1 MRENES
7 EDRKQPQKETRQANL
22 QLKCLS
28 QDKFCA
34 YAKVGQDTGK
44 GHKDLWLGLCRAG
57 LEWHYAYA
65 ALSTILSPIYVWVC
79 VPQLT
84 NATTAR
90 ECEHK
95 ARPRPMGPR
104 PKAKAKPSQA
114 CPGECQCNSHTH
126 THTHFLCKTHLNNAA
141 PPCTLINLAA
151 TFNNFK
157 KMSPWSTWGIATEQ
171 GIRKEYLLDWNVY
184 IYNRVDV
191 CNTIKNAKVAANV
204 LDFYKS
210 SSYWTTLLQAS
221 KPIKYLIVSPA
232 TALFSCAD

>member
-1 MRENES
+1 MSTNEWTDERKEGSEEGREGGREARTQHAIIRNQHKSFKLPQKAKCTLWMRSSANKLDKEEEWERMRENES

-44 GHKDLWLGLCRAG
+44 GHKDSSLGLCRAG
-57 LEWHYAYA
+57 LERHYAYA

-84 NATTAR
+84 NAPTAR

-104 PKAKAKPSQA
+104 PKAKPSL
-114 CPGECQCNSHTH
+114 SRR
-126 THTHFLCKTHLNNAA
+126 
-141 PPCTLINLAA
+141 
-151 TFNNFK
+151 
-157 KMSPWSTWGIATEQ
+157 MSM
-171 GIRKEYLLDWNVY
+171 
-184 IYNRVDV
+184 
-191 CNTIKNAKVAANV
+191 
-204 LDFYKS
+204 
-210 SSYWTTLLQAS
+210 
-221 KPIKYLIVSPA
+221 
-232 TALFSCAD
+232 